1 MAFVMDLIQSGN
13 KGPQE
18 EDFGAWPV
26 ALQPSTRDLEQS
38 YEQYMDLACSA
49 SGSCPADFAKGTLH
63 PAPSLDSIPSAL
75 GPQVRSRS
83 NDLGLSEPAKR
94 LNAAERKLHS
104 NRQAQKRFRQR
115 QKVRRTV
122 PRPDSHRYIFKR

>member
-1 MAFVMDLIQSGN
+1 MSFAMDLIPSGHRDSHDL
-13 KGPQE
+13 E
-18 EDFGAWPV
+18 LGAWP
-26 ALQPSTRDLEQS
+26 ATFQPSAKELEQG

-49 SGSCPADFAKGTLH
+49 SGSCPADFAKGELQ

-75 GPQVRSRS
+75 GAQLRSRS
-83 NDLGLSEPAKR
+83 NELSTSEPSKR

-115 QKVRRTV
+115 QKVRPTV
-122 PRPDSHRYIFKR
+122 LLST